1 VVSRLLNSKHFLL
14 KFSTLVDNPTSVNG
28 NFEYTRNVNVQ
39 MNKLLLLV
47 VILQKISLASV
58 CSQKNFGMGEMGETF
73 LLLMVV
79 ATQKRFSINLGPAVN
94 ILEIVRDKIEFKYH
108 FKILYFK

>member
-1 VVSRLLNSKHFLL
+1 
-14 KFSTLVDNPTSVNG
+14 
-28 NFEYTRNVNVQ
+28 

-94 ILEIVRDKIEFKYH
+94 ILKIVRDKIEFKYH
-108 FKILYFK
+108 FKILYFKWKTVLVDAKVRGNVTKNFELV